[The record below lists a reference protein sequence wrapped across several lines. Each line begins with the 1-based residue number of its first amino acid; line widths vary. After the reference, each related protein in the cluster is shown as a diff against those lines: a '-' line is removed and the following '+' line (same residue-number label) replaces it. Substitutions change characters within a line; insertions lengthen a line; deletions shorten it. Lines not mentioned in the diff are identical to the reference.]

1 MEPFIARQGDVLIV
15 RVPTVPAGTREVPR
29 DEAGRIVLALG
40 EVTGHAHAI
49 RDPDATLFQLTGADV
64 EQRFLEITREVTLT
78 HEEHD
83 AITLAPGTYEVRRQ
97 REYVSPKRAP
107 RLIAD

>member
-1 MEPFIARQGDVLIV
+1 MEPFIARQGDVLLV
-15 RVPTVPAGTREVPR
+15 RVPTMPTGTREVPR
-29 DEAGRIVLALG
+29 DDAGRVVLALG

-49 RDPDATLFQLTGADV
+49 RDPDATLYELTDV
-64 EQRFLEITREVTLT
+64 EHRFLEITREVTLT

-97 REYVSPKRAP
+97 REYVSPKRPP

>member
-15 RVPTVPAGTREVPR
+15 RVPHRPEGTREVPR
-29 DEAGRIVLALG
+29 DDAGRVILALG

-49 RDPDATLFQLTGADV
+49 RDADATLFELSGAEV
-64 EQRFLEITREVTLT
+64 EQRFLEIAREVTIV

-83 AITLAPGTYEVRRQ
+83 PITLAPGTYEVRRQ
-97 REYVSPKRAP
+97 REYVSPKRPP
-107 RLIAD
+107 RRIAD

>member
-15 RVPTVPAGTREVPR
+15 RVPVLPKGTREVPR
-29 DEAGRIVLALG
+29 DEAGRVVLALG
-40 EVTGHAHAI
+40 EATGHAHAI
-49 RDPDATLFQLTGADV
+49 RDPDATLFELTGAEV
-64 EQRFLEITREVTLT
+64 GQRFLEITREVTLR

-83 AITLAPGTYEVRRQ
+83 PITLAPGTYEVRRQ
-97 REYVSPKRAP
+97 REYVSPKRRP

>member
-15 RVPTVPAGTREVPR
+15 RVPTMPTGTRPVPR
-29 DEAGRIVLALG
+29 DDAGRVVLALG

-49 RDPDATLFQLTGADV
+49 RDPDATLYELADV
-64 EQRFLEITREVTLT
+64 DQRFLEITREVTLT
-78 HEEHD
+78 HEEHG

-97 REYVSPKRAP
+97 REYVSPKRPP